1 MDLTYDGPGTGSA
14 CGATLSLGTR
24 VRSGAGDVC
33 WTSCVGG
40 WIGSDAGG
48 VVAGRGNRVWRRS
61 VSRRVVCRVTLHARL
76 FQTSTKHRALMRAQ
90 VTGPKRGDDDA
101 HTPPNIAV
109 SRGRTRFTEPIV
121 DLSGIHASCTRRI
134 ERRNAR
140 TREDPTRGQRSIHT
154 KVPPIEVPI
163 NQSWPRRRG
172 SPWSAPR
179 T

>member
-1 MDLTYDGPGTGSA
+1 MARRLGSA

-61 VSRRVVCRVTLHARL
+61 VRRLVVCRVTHARL

-134 ERRNAR
+134 ERRNTNPGGSNAR
-140 TREDPTRGQRSIHT
+140 ASLDPHEGTPDRGAHKLRE
-154 KVPPIEVPI
+154 
-163 NQSWPRRRG
+163 SWPRRRG
-172 SPWSAPR
+172 SRWSAPR